1 MGLWKQIRP
10 APTKQRPFGEPLIGS
25 QNRRQEPLS
34 GSRRVAMIKLPADDV
49 IKIGGRLSGK
59 IPEAAHVAALALRAI
74 VARTR
79 SATSSPVR

>member
-1 MGLWKQIRP
+1 
-10 APTKQRPFGEPLIGS
+10 
-25 QNRRQEPLS
+25 
-34 GSRRVAMIKLPADDV
+34 MIKLPADDV